1 MEITRRILFDNERL
15 QIGHFEARFVS
26 DTRIDVERKEGS
38 DALVLPFSG
47 VFSRHDGPG
56 RYVVGTPSHA
66 VLFTA
71 NTPYRIGF
79 PGAIGDRALTLRFG
93 QDLARER
100 SGSHDD
106 VTSHGL
112 LSAKAILLRNLLRRR
127 LETGAADAFE
137 VETLALE
144 LVHLSLNSMRRNT
157 LAVGL
162 PALARRK
169 RALERVK
176 EAVAVAPSDKWS
188 VAKLAKVAN
197 LSPFHL
203 CHVFRE
209 IVGTSL
215 YNYVL
220 QERLAA
226 ALDEVLDGGEDIT
239 AIAMNAGFASH
250 SHFTER
256 FRRFFGYSPA
266 ALRNEQIA
274 SRYPRIPQ
282 DHDSAA

>member
-1 MEITRRILFDNERL
+1 MEITRRILFENERL
-15 QIGHFEARFVS
+15 QIGRFEARFVS
-26 DTRIDVERKEGS
+26 DTRFDVEREEGS

-93 QDLARER
+93 QGLARER
-100 SGSHDD
+100 SGNHDD

-144 LVHLSLNSMRRNT
+144 LVHLSLKSMRRNT
-157 LAVGL
+157 QAVGL

-176 EAVAVAPSDKWS
+176 EAVAGCAVRQVERCQAGEGGEPFAISPLPCFSGDRRHLPLQLCSAGAPRGGAGRSSRRGGGYHRDCNERGVPQPQPLHRTVS
-188 VAKLAKVAN
+188 AI
-197 LSPFHL
+197 
-203 CHVFRE
+203 FRLLTG
-209 IVGTSL
+209 GTSKRANSL
-215 YNYVL
+215 S
-220 QERLAA
+220 
-226 ALDEVLDGGEDIT
+226 I
-239 AIAMNAGFASH
+239 
-250 SHFTER
+250 
-256 FRRFFGYSPA
+256 SP
-266 ALRNEQIA
+266 N
-274 SRYPRIPQ
+274 
-282 DHDSAA
+282 SARS

>member
-1 MEITRRILFDNERL
+1 MEITRRILFENERL

-26 DTRIDVERKEGS
+26 DTCIDVEREEGS

-47 VFSRHDGPG
+47 VFSRHDEPG

-100 SGSHDD
+100 SGNHDD

-127 LETGAADAFE
+127 LETGAADAFG
-137 VETLALE
+137 VKTLALE

-239 AIAMNAGFASH
+239 ACD
-250 SHFTER
+250 ER
-256 FRRFFGYSPA
+256 WVCQPQPLHRTVSAIFRLLTGGTSKRANS
-266 ALRNEQIA
+266 L
-274 SRYPRIPQ
+274 S
-282 DHDSAA
+282 